1 MDNSNNAVH
10 ARVVQLFRDMGA
22 ELFAPYRFHYDR
34 STEAEP
40 AILEDE
46 CFMSVLSASAEGIK
60 ILCYI
65 RFATDVGEFIF
76 NGDKE
81 HRSVEQIRDLCGE
94 LNNQLVGKVKNRLL
108 AFKCRLVL
116 GLPTHLSGKKLAA
129 SCSTQAVV
137 ATHSYSSGAGNLDV
151 VVHTIIHDE
160 FAMSGEPDESLVG
173 AVEEGTLAFF

>member
-10 ARVVQLFRDMGA
+10 ARIIELFKDMGA
-22 ELFAPYRFHYDR
+22 ELFAPYRFHYR
-34 STEAEP
+34 HSTEAEP
-40 AILEDE
+40 DVLEDE

-65 RFATDVGEFIF
+65 RFATDVGAYIF
-76 NGDKE
+76 NGDNV
-81 HRSVEQIRDLCGE
+81 HRSSEQIRDLCGE

-108 AFKCRLVL
+108 AFECRLIL

-129 SCSTQAVV
+129 SCSTHAVV
-137 ATHSYSSGAGNLDV
+137 ATHTYSSTAGNLDV

-160 FAMSGEPDESLVG
+160 FAMADEPDESLVG